1 MRYVILNGAA
11 VTDRKTLYD
20 ALEAH
25 LELPDYFGRNLD
37 ALHDVLGD
45 LLAAQPLTL
54 EIEGTEPL
62 LRTLGRYG
70 EAFLHML
77 DDTAKENKSLRLTFR

>member
-25 LELPDYFGRNLD
+25 LELTDYFGRNLD

-54 EIEGTEPL
+54 EIEGTETL

>member
-11 VTDRKTLYD
+11 ITDRQSLYD
-20 ALEAH
+20 ALEVH
-25 LELPDYFGRNLD
+25 LELPVYFGRNLD

-54 EIEGTEPL
+54 ELEGTESM
-62 LRTLGRYG
+62 LRSLGRYG
-70 EAFLHML
+70 EAFLRVL
-77 DDTAKENKSLRLTFR
+77 NDAARESGRLTLAFR

>member
-11 VTDRKTLYD
+11 ITDRKTFYD

-45 LLAAQPLTL
+45 LLAAQPRTL
-54 EIEGTEPL
+54 EIVGTETL
-62 LRTLGRYG
+62 LRSLGRYG

-77 DDTAKENKSLRLTFR
+77 DDTAKESGRLTLAFR

>member
-54 EIEGTEPL
+54 EIEGTETL